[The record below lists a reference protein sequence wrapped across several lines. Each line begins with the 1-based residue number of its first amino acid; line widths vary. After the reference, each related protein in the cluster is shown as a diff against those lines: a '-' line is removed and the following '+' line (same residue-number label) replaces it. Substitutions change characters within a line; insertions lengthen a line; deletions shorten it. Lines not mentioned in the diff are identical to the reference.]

1 MNKILFYIIA
11 FISLLFLQHSVAAQN
26 TRILE
31 DFKPVCDSLSK
42 AIQVRTTVKNELMLK
57 NVMKRRHTLDFYF
70 TVSLGDCPWHAED
83 IKWFRDTLKQILP
96 TQYKKYD
103 IGKIYSQKVPFD
115 NLSVPKLGF
124 GGTPKETKHTG
135 NKPRGMVIVQKEGQ
149 MKFSKGLQDRH
160 IALWQSHGRF
170 FDVHS
175 EMWKWQRPSM
185 FNICE
190 DLFTQSFVLPYL
202 VPMLENAG
210 AYVMLPRERDIQT
223 NESIV
228 DNDEPSC
235 DGYAG
240 TIGSYQEYGRW
251 ESADTGFVMRATYM
265 DEENPFKMGTA
276 RKAASIASDDK
287 KGEARIIWRADIP
300 ERGAYAVYVSY
311 KTLPESV
318 SAARYTVHHL
328 GGSDSFIVNQRMGG
342 STWIYLGTF
351 EFEQGS
357 SGYVELGNRT
367 PKGFKHYPG
376 EVVTA
381 DAVRFGGGM
390 GNIARSRKFDTAND
404 TIPHFEP
411 CVSGLPRSMEA
422 ARYWLQWAGVPASIY
437 SQNEGANDYK
447 DDFMSRGD
455 WVAWM
460 SGGSAINLKNEGK
473 RIPFDIAFGFH
484 SDAGVTPDSTV
495 IGTLAIYTR
504 KSENKT
510 VFETGDSRMTSRE
523 MASLIQS
530 QIVNDLRAL
539 HNPEWTRRCIW
550 DRGYRE
556 SRTPTC
562 PSMLLEL
569 LSHQNFSDMKHGL
582 DPSFRFTASRA
593 IYKGMLKYL
602 SNRYEEEY
610 VVQPLPVRNPAIVFT
625 SDTGSRDLSKIILSW
640 EKTDDPIEPT
650 ATATGYIIQ
659 TRLDDG
665 AFDNGKIVNDPM
677 FKDGRF
683 HVTMDII
690 PGHIY
695 SYRITAYNKGGKSF
709 ASETVSIG
717 IPKQSNNAKLSKRV
731 LIVNNFDRI
740 SGPTFIDTDSYA
752 GFLNQKDNGVPMGYD
767 ISFTGAMYDFDR
779 KSEYTSDNNPGFGAS
794 YCDNFGKVIAGNTF
808 DYARIHGKALLEAGY
823 PFCSCNKNVFCQ
835 DSTLRDSF
843 WTADIICGKQVTT
856 VMPDNSEKFKIFP
869 YEFQDAI
876 RSFTSKGKNLI
887 VSGAYIG
894 TDIWDKVYPAQTD
907 TTYAKSTK
915 EFARKVL
922 GYKHNCN
929 YGSHNGTIR
938 MTAGGALK
946 WTDINGYK
954 HIYNAP
960 NSEFYCIEHP
970 DGIAPAAK
978 CAYTIARYADTG
990 APAGVAYKGTNY
1002 RTVCFGFPLE
1012 TLKKEEDLNSIIGKC
1027 LAFIA
1032 E

>member
-1 MNKILFYIIA
+1 MNKIQIYIIA
-11 FISLLFLQHSVAAQN
+11 FIFLLLPHPATAQN
-26 TRILE
+26 ARILE

-42 AIQVRTTVKNELMLK
+42 AIETRTTVRNELKLK

-70 TVSLGDCPWHAED
+70 TISLGDCPWHSED
-83 IKWFRDTLKQILP
+83 IKWFRDTLKEILP
-96 TQYKKYD
+96 QQYRKYE

-115 NLSVPKLGF
+115 SLPVPKLGF
-124 GGTPKETKHTG
+124 DGRPEETARTS

-149 MKFSKGLQDRH
+149 MKFSQGMQDRH

-170 FDVHS
+170 FDIHS

-210 AYVMLPRERDIQT
+210 AYVMLPRERDIQA
-223 NESIV
+223 NESIA
-228 DNDEPSC
+228 DNDESQC
-235 DGYAG
+235 SGYSG
-240 TIGSYQEYGRW
+240 TIGTYHEYGTW
-251 ESADTGFVMRATYM
+251 ESADTGFVLRAVYNE
-265 DEENPFKMGTA
+265 EENPFRMGTA
-276 RKAASIASDDK
+276 RKTYSIASDDK
-287 KGEARIIWRADIP
+287 KGEAKIIWRADIP
-300 ERGAYAVYVSY
+300 ERGEYAVYVSY

-328 GGSDSFIVNQRMGG
+328 GGKNSFIVNQRMGG

-351 EFEQGS
+351 EFAQGS
-357 SGYVELGNRT
+357 SGYVELENRT
-367 PKGFKHYPG
+367 PEGFRHNPG

-390 GNIARSRKFDTAND
+390 GNIARGRKSDISND
-404 TIPHFEP
+404 TIPRFEP

-437 SQNEGANDYK
+437 SQNDGENDYK

-460 SGGSAINLKNEGK
+460 SGGSVINLKNEGK

-504 KSENKT
+504 KSEKKT

-523 MASLIQS
+523 MASLIQN
-530 QIVNDLRAL
+530 QIVHDLRTH

-593 IYKGMLKYL
+593 VYKGMLKYL
-602 SNRYEEEY
+602 SNRYGEDY
-610 VVQPLPVRNPAIVFT
+610 VVQPLPVRNPAISFAA
-625 SDTGSRDLSKIILSW
+625 DTCSSDLSKVTLSW

-650 ATATGYIIQ
+650 ATASGYIIQ

-665 AFDNGKIVNDPM
+665 AFDNGRVITDPI
-677 FKDGRF
+677 FKNGRI
-683 HVTMDII
+683 HVSMDIK

-695 SYRITAYNKGGKSF
+695 SYRITAYNNGGKSF

-717 IPKQSNNAKLSKRV
+717 LPAQTDSAKISKKILV
-731 LIVNNFDRI
+731 VNNFDRV
-740 SGPTFIDTDSYA
+740 SGPAFIDTESHA
-752 GFLNQKDNGVPMGYD
+752 GFINNKDSGVPMGND

-779 KSEYTSDNNPGFGAS
+779 KSEYTSDNSPGFGAS
-794 YCDNFGKVIAGNTF
+794 YCDNSGKVIAGNTF
-808 DYARIHGKALLEAGY
+808 DYARIHGKALLAAGY
-823 PFCSCNKNVFCQ
+823 PFSSCNRNVFCQ

-843 WTADIICGKQVTT
+843 WAADIICGKQVTT
-856 VMPDNSEKFKIFP
+856 VMPDNSEKFKVFP
-869 YEFQDAI
+869 YELQDAI
-876 RSFTSKGKNLI
+876 RNFTAKGKNLI

-894 TDIWDKVYPAQTD
+894 TDIWDKVYPIQTD
-907 TTYAKSTK
+907 TTYTKSAKD
-915 EFARKVL
+915 FARNVL

-954 HIYNAP
+954 YIYNAP
-960 NSEFYCIEHP
+960 NSEFYCVEHP
-970 DGIAPAAK
+970 DGIAPASK
-978 CAYTIARYADTG
+978 RAYTIARYADTG
-990 APAGVAYKGTNY
+990 APAGIAFKGKTY

-1012 TLKKEEDLNSIIGKC
+1012 TLKEEEDLNSIILKC